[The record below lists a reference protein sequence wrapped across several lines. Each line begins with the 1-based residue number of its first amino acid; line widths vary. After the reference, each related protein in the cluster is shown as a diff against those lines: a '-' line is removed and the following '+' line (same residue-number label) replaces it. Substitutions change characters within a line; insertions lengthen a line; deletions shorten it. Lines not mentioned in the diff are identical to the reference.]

1 VHIKQSYATQV
12 LGFHCKVLAPT
23 ARAIEDLT
31 CYMNVLRM
39 AGRPVAT
46 TKAAVAAMV
55 VDSLSLSLERNCHRR
70 PCPDADVEPDAEK
83 KPFSP
88 NAAVT
93 AVPDPGVS
101 GAIPDTPV
109 PVCPFCGLWPCLTRR
124 RLCAG
129 SGCGCA

>member
-31 CYMNVLRM
+31 CYMNVLRLEC
-39 AGRPVAT
+39 RPVAT
-46 TKAAVAAMV
+46 TKAAVEAMV
-55 VDSLSLSLERNCHRR
+55 VDWQAASLEQNRHRR
-70 PCPDADVEPDAEK
+70 PCPDADVEPDADAE
-83 KPFSP
+83 PFSP

-101 GAIPDTPV
+101 GANPGTPL
-109 PVCPFCGLWPCLTRR
+109 PVWHKYGPTR
-124 RLCAG
+124 G
-129 SGCGCA
+129 S